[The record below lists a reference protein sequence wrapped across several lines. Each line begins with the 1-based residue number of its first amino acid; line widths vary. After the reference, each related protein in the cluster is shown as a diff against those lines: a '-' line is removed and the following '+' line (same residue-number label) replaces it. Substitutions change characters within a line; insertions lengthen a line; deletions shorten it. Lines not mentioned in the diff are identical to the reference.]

1 MLGERDQLL
10 LRKLIE
16 LYLKEGRPVGSRT
29 LSKLPEINV
38 SAATIRNVMADLEER
53 GLIASPHTSAGR
65 VPTARGLRFY
75 VDRFLTITPL
85 ERAQVERLSE
95 ALSEAG
101 EADAAIDQASRLLS
115 ELSGMVSIVR
125 LPDRAEERVSRVALV
140 PLSERRVLV
149 VLVFNNQEAEN
160 RFIELARP
168 LSAEQ
173 LEKLSRFFNEEL
185 EGLTLREARAR
196 LVTRMQ
202 QLHADL
208 NEGMRRFIEAAEG
221 ALARHEQ
228 EGETLRVTGKTR
240 LLQYEELADVERL
253 RELFATFEQQRDLL
267 HVLDRSLEADGVQV
281 FIGRESGVEL
291 DDDCALVAR
300 PWSMDDT
307 LVGALGV
314 IGPARMPY
322 DRVIPLVDM
331 TGRILESVLK
341 KHTPAPLNE

>member
-208 NEGMRRFIEAAEG
+208 NEGMRRFIAAAEG